1 MYPFSISDHV
11 IVTTTATDP
20 DQGAERIAA
29 ALNRLLAE
37 NVVREGSAVR
47 FFHEQSLGG
56 ISRRLMQP
64 WFFGVGGSVGT
75 FSHGTFEV
83 QESGATLAVRYQL
96 TLAPPRRI
104 VVFGL
109 YATAI
114 AFVGTNTGFSV
125 STLLFIFLL
134 IWFSNWFANLTAEL
148 AIENFVKRAMRS

>member
-75 FSHGTFEV
+75 RTPSSLPHTLSLKLASNDAQASFS
-83 QESGATLAVRYQL
+83 
-96 TLAPPRRI
+96 
-104 VVFGL
+104 
-109 YATAI
+109 
-114 AFVGTNTGFSV
+114 
-125 STLLFIFLL
+125 
-134 IWFSNWFANLTAEL
+134 
-148 AIENFVKRAMRS
+148 M